1 MVTGLT
7 LVGWAQQ
14 ILPDLT
20 PESIL
25 NLDIP
30 PMASQ
35 DEELAVICTLAT
47 GLKYIWETR
56 AAKKTIETYKMR
68 AEVEAKII
76 ILRKSRYLEVGRVM
90 ETMLI

>member
-14 ILPDLT
+14 FLPDLT

-47 GLKYIWETR
+47 GFKYIWETR

-76 ILRKSRYLEVGRVM
+76 ILRKSRYWEAGRVM
-90 ETMLI
+90 LI